1 MDSSGSTLNTASG
14 GVDEVEET
22 LTSALEQEVAATQVE
37 TPGQKIARFV
47 LVSRSVAITVVGI
60 LLFIFFSATT
70 TTFLVADNL
79 LSMVRDVSLVG
90 IVAVGMTIIFVAG
103 EIDLS
108 IGSVYGFLMVIMGIL
123 VIQAGIDPWLAMI
136 LVIGLGGL
144 IGLMNGLIVTRLGIP
159 SFIATLAMLTAFRS
173 AALLVAGDHP
183 LVSTGIG
190 SFYDMTGGNI
200 VGNIPWFVVWLA
212 IITISG
218 AFILWRTTF
227 GYHVYAVGGNEE
239 AAVNS
244 GINAKRVKVICFVLI
259 SALCGLIGAM
269 VFGYLHVT
277 DPTTGTGFEFRVAGA
292 VLIGGITLG
301 GGRGTVYGSFIGAII
316 VGMIGRGLVLL
327 GLDPH
332 YSDLATGLLIM
343 VTGAL
348 DLYVRRAASRSL
360 RYLEG

>member
-1 MDSSGSTLNTASG
+1 
-14 GVDEVEET
+14 
-22 LTSALEQEVAATQVE
+22 
-37 TPGQKIARFV
+37 
-47 LVSRSVAITVVGI
+47 
-60 LLFIFFSATT
+60 
-70 TTFLVADNL
+70 
-79 LSMVRDVSLVG
+79 
-90 IVAVGMTIIFVAG
+90 MTIVFVAG

-123 VIQAGIDPWLAMI
+123 VVQVGITPWLAML

-144 IGLMNGLIVTRLGIP
+144 IGLMNGLIVTRLNIP

-173 AALLVAGDHP
+173 AALIMAGDHP
-183 LVSTGIG
+183 LVARGG
-190 SFYDMTGGNI
+190 GLFYDMTGGYI
-200 VGNIPWFVVWLA
+200 AGTIPWFVIWLA
-212 IITISG
+212 VITVVG
-218 AFILWRTTF
+218 GFVLWRTTF
-227 GYHVYAVGGNEE
+227 GYHVYAVGGSEE

-259 SALCGLIGAM
+259 SALCGLIGAL

-292 VLIGGITLG
+292 VLIGGIALG

-332 YSDLATGLLIM
+332 YSDMATGLLIM
-343 VTGAL
+343 VTGVL
-348 DLYVRRAASRSL
+348 DLAVRRAASQSM
-360 RYLEG
+360 RYIDG